1 MIIVDDL
8 FSTCEVKPIY
18 SHSDHSASPLSLC
31 LSLSLSLSLYL
42 ASSLLPADVANS
54 LIAAGAGIISSS
66 SRPSR
71 IASTLRAPARS

>member
-31 LSLSLSLSLYL
+31 LSLSLSLSISPLLSYL
-42 ASSLLPADVANS
+42 RTWQTA
-54 LIAAGAGIISSS
+54 
-66 SRPSR
+66 
-71 IASTLRAPARS
+71 